1 MKENLKNFNDI
12 VEKIE
17 TVAGLFCL
25 GALFLSTTIGVFSR
39 YVLNIPLGWPE
50 EISTG
55 LMIWAIFLGTA
66 IVFNKKEHILLSYFL
81 KFLPPKIR
89 GLDAIIVLSLIEFFL
104 IILIW
109 KAIVLSQTQIRI
121 PWGCLEIPG
130 AFYFTIPA
138 ITSAISMFMSNT
150 YFIWDEICNLLEKSR
165 KKTYG

>member
-1 MKENLKNFNDI
+1 MKEKLKNLNDI
-12 VEKIE
+12 VEKVE
-17 TVAGLFCL
+17 TVTGLFCL

-39 YVLNIPLGWPE
+39 YVLNIPLGWPG

-81 KFLPPKIR
+81 KFLSPKIR
-89 GLDAIIVLSLIEFFL
+89 ELNTIFVLSLIEFFL

-121 PWGCLEIPG
+121 PWGYLEIPG

-150 YFIWDEICNLLEKSR
+150 YFIWDEICNFLEKSG
-165 KKTYG
+165 KKAYG